1 MEFNGTSNRVEPG
14 SDHWSGHASGPA
26 MIDPLLNAIFTV
38 VDFVFDLSIA
48 IDRTKR
54 LSHQTTGSDTIVEV
68 PAAPKPLPPA
78 AQRALAEAEERERAA
93 QAASSGTDEAS

>member
-1 MEFNGTSNRVEPG
+1 
-14 SDHWSGHASGPA
+14 

-54 LSHQTTGSDTIVEV
+54 LSRQATGSDKIVDV
-68 PAAPKPLPPA
+68 PPDPKPLPPA
-78 AQRALAEAEERERAA
+78 AQGALAEAEERERAREAAA
-93 QAASSGTDEAS
+93 QAASGTDQAS

>member
-1 MEFNGTSNRVEPG
+1 
-14 SDHWSGHASGPA
+14 

-54 LSHQTTGSDTIVEV
+54 LSRQATGSDKIVEV
-68 PAAPKPLPPA
+68 PADPKPLPPA
-78 AQRALAEAEERERAA
+78 AQRALAEAEERERARERAA
-93 QAASSGTDEAS
+93 QAAGGTNQAS